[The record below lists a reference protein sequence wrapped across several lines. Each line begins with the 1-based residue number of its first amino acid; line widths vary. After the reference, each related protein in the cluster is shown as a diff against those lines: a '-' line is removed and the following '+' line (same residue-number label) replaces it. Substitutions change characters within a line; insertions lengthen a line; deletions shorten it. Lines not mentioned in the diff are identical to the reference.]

1 MTDLK
6 HTTALVKAILEQ
18 DKQSRNSDSF
28 LYFRV
33 LEIIGKRKGID
44 IDEMSIPYFLL
55 YMSGKDFPPFES
67 VRRAR
72 QKIQEH
78 NPDLAACEIIK
89 DFRALN
95 EEGYREYAR
104 GSVME
109 RYIDASKIKLT
120 GLTFEDINNE
130 VYFSL
135 SDVRKAPETVGQYT
149 GLTDK
154 NGTKIFEGDIGRYKQ
169 TDFAKINGKPILC
182 NTITYHLN
190 KIKETTGLD
199 PFNFHDLVKLMKVA
213 EEI

>member
-18 DKQSRNSDSF
+18 DKQCRNSDSF

-44 IDEMSIPYFLL
+44 INEMSIPYFLL

-78 NPDLAACEIIK
+78 NPDLAACETIK

-104 GSVME
+104 GSV
-109 RYIDASKIKLT
+109 
-120 GLTFEDINNE
+120 
-130 VYFSL
+130 
-135 SDVRKAPETVGQYT
+135 
-149 GLTDK
+149 
-154 NGTKIFEGDIGRYKQ
+154 
-169 TDFAKINGKPILC
+169 
-182 NTITYHLN
+182 
-190 KIKETTGLD
+190 
-199 PFNFHDLVKLMKVA
+199 
-213 EEI
+213 